1 MSISSNLYR
10 FKGLKQGMNDFLLT
24 MSNVSLILKFG
35 LSFLF
40 LLVCL
45 LVFRNNKK
53 STQTKKAKTTG
64 ATIFYGQ
71 SRTIPNVKPV
81 RSDFSWDKE
90 SPLKSFPFRKG
101 IYKLTMGIRSL
112 NFQDW
117 LLMELNYLKNINIKS
132 SIVSNT
138 NPNYPSE
145 KNLSKSSV
153 CLTEECIPSLKELYS
168 MVVPYMCDKYPMHFS
183 KTPNNEQ
190 VYNSVTKEY
199 IPLDPNS
206 VDEPYLL
213 LKYLSRTIEEDFI
226 ILQKDDSQKEKPHGS
241 EYHFK
246 GGVFAFPVGFDP
258 GKLFNK
264 PLSFIHQP
272 VPGYEQKLKPSL
284 NKFFDRLEPGNF
296 VTRSNWFVQ
305 AHNYF
310 FVDEL
315 IKEGNAPPR
324 SEMRP
329 LRRENLDFEK
339 QVHYRSERQ
348 VLTRLPKLGAVV
360 FTIRTYL
367 LPMSEIKNEDEATID
382 RFVGAIEGLPDDLAY
397 YKRSLEWGPPVIEY
411 LLDSQK
417 NEDKDVMHTTK
428 HIDQMLAV

>member
-1 MSISSNLYR
+1 MNGFLSTIPNCALVV
-10 FKGLKQGMNDFLLT
+10 KCGLL
-24 MSNVSLILKFG
+24 V
-35 LSFLF
+35 SFL
-40 LLVCL
+40 VTCL
-45 LVFRNNKK
+45 LFFRNKK
-53 STQTKKAKTTG
+53 KPTQTKNPKTTG

-71 SRTIPNVKPV
+71 PRTIPSVQPV
-81 RSDFSWDKE
+81 RPDFSWDKE

-112 NFQDW
+112 DYQDW
-117 LLMELNYLKNINIKS
+117 LLMELNYLRNIKIKS

-153 CLTEECIPSLKELYS
+153 CLTTECIPALKELYS

-183 KTPNNEQ
+183 RTPGKDQ
-190 VYNSVTKEY
+190 VYNSITEEY
-199 IPLDPNS
+199 IPLDPES
-206 VDEPYLL
+206 VEDPYVLL
-213 LKYLSRTIEEDFI
+213 ECLSRTIEEDFI
-226 ILQKDDSQKEKPHGS
+226 ILQKDPSQKDKLHGS

-258 GKLFNK
+258 GKLFNR

-272 VPGYEQKLKPSL
+272 VPGYDQKLKPSL

-305 AHNYF
+305 AHKYF

-315 IKEGNAPPR
+315 IKEGNAPPK
-324 SEMRP
+324 SEMKP
-329 LRRENLDFEK
+329 LEKEDLDFEN

-367 LPMSEIKNEDEATID
+367 LPISEIKKEDKGTID

-397 YKRSLEWGPPVIEY
+397 YKRSLEWGPPVIQY
-411 LLDSQK
+411 LLDSQR
-417 NEDKDVMHTTK
+417 NDDEDASQTVK
-428 HIDQMLAV
+428 HIDQAVAV